1 MKMKKISVVFIL
13 FFVLLLSSGIFA
25 QDIEPKSSV
34 FKVSELNQKPKGIF
48 DFLLNSTKFSMSH
61 SYSVSYFSLGKRSF
75 NQGLYLNTM
84 NFQFSDPLTAQVR
97 VGFMHQPFGGQ
108 DLMDGKSGK
117 LFLERVMLKYQPSEN
132 TVLRIDFQSY
142 PTSPFSPYYYRW

>member
-1 MKMKKISVVFIL
+1 MKMKKMSIF
-13 FFVLLLSSGIFA
+13 LLLSFMLIISPLIFA

-34 FKVSELNQKPKGIF
+34 FKVSALNQKPKGIF

-61 SYSVSYFSLGKRSF
+61 SYSVSYFSLGKQSF

-108 DLMDGKSGK
+108 NLIGGKNGK
-117 LFLERVMLKYQPSEN
+117 LFLERVMLRYQPSEN
-132 TVLRIDFQSY
+132 TVLKIDFQSY
-142 PTSPFSPYYYRW
+142 PSSALSPYYYRW